1 MHVAVFTADRDVFAV
16 AKRVVAETIAGLVV
30 VLGLVIVEHPARVLD
45 AARLVDEAAELV
57 VLAIP
62 ESTHAAMFT
71 VFPPKLDID
80 VSVGVEWSDELIAM
94 LVRARGKFLRAGEI
108 EPDALE
114 HMR

>member
-1 MHVAVFTADRDVFAV
+1 
-16 AKRVVAETIAGLVV
+16 
-30 VLGLVIVEHPARVLD
+30 VLG
-45 AARLVDEAAELV
+45 AAGLVDEAAELV

-62 ESTHAAMFT
+62 EPTHAAMFT

-80 VSVGVEWSDELIAM
+80 VSGGVEWSDELMAM

>member
-1 MHVAVFTADRDVFAV
+1 
-16 AKRVVAETIAGLVV
+16 
-30 VLGLVIVEHPARVLD
+30 
-45 AARLVDEAAELV
+45 
-57 VLAIP
+57 
-62 ESTHAAMFT
+62 MFT

-80 VSVGVEWSDELIAM
+80 VSGGVEWSEELIAM